1 MAGDAVQVK
10 LEGVDEFVDALRAL
24 PGVLRRRVIVAALR
38 DGAREIQRIAKTYAP
53 VLNGVSRHRRPG
65 TLRNAITVRTSKFA
79 RQQGDAG
86 VFVGVRPLRGAREKK
101 LGRRGATNPNDPYY
115 WWFVEFG
122 VKPHVIRARKGKV
135 LAWSNGGKAAFSRS
149 IAHPGIRAQKFLSR
163 ASQAGGQ
170 QAINTAIRRVTPQI
184 EKLTVSRIKRLEREL
199 GITA

>member
-1 MAGDAVQVK
+1 MAGDSVQVK
-10 LEGVDEFVDALRAL
+10 LEGIDEFIDTLNAL
-24 PGVLRRRVIVAALR
+24 PSVLRRRVIAGALR
-38 DGAREIQRIAKTYAP
+38 DGARIIQRLAKSNAP
-53 VLNGVSRHRRPG
+53 VLRGIARHRKPG
-65 TLRNAITVRTSKFA
+65 TVRNAISVRTSKEA
-79 RQQGDAG
+79 RKRGDVG

-149 IAHPGIRAQKFLSR
+149 IAHPGLRAQKFLSR

-199 GITA
+199 GIAE

>member
-1 MAGDAVQVK
+1 MAGDAVQIK

-53 VLNGVSRHRRPG
+53 VLKGVSRNRRPG

-184 EKLTVSRIKRLEREL
+184 EKLTVSRIKRLDREL
-199 GITA
+199 GIAA